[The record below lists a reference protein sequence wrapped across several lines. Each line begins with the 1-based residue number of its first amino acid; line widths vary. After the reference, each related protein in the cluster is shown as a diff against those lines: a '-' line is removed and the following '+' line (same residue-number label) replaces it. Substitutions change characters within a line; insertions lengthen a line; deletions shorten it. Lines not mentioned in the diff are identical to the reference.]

1 MRSRRQ
7 KLKQGL
13 KCFTDKLITINEFF
27 IGYYAVVPRSVVRQ
41 ACEELGLDCSQLP
54 GSRSRV

>member
-13 KCFTDKLITINEFF
+13 KEDKMEWVIALI
-27 IGYYAVVPRSVVRQ
+27 VVMIVPVGIV
-41 ACEELGLDCSQLP
+41 L
-54 GSRSRV
+54 

>member
-13 KCFTDKLITINEFF
+13 KEDKMEWVIALIVVMIVPVSIVLWWIPHHDA
-27 IGYYAVVPRSVVRQ
+27 IGVQNAKNRIARKS
-41 ACEELGLDCSQLP
+41 G
-54 GSRSRV
+54 